1 MSNNSDIETYFFK
14 LKDKLEEKK
23 LDDFWIFPDRSDFKP
38 IKNTTKKQIQSYLKK
53 NVRYYAGK
61 KIANVYTT
69 FRSRINF
76 NNIKEDDIIYK
87 INIIICE
94 ISEDGNIDTNF
105 GDSWDLIIVYN
116 KKELAEN
123 HFSIK
128 ELEIMIKIASE
139 EQIRTDLNGISYSSW
154 IRSYS
159 NLLKKQRKNSKANS
173 KQGSKRS
180 SKGKLGRTK
189 KGSKRD
195 SKCDSKCVSRR
206 DSKRV
211 SKRDSKG
218 NSKRGSKTN
227 SKRGSKT
234 NSKRGSKTIQI

>member
-1 MSNNSDIETYFFK
+1 MSINSDIETYFFK
-14 LKDKLEEKK
+14 LKDKLEEKE
-23 LDDFWIFPDRSDFKP
+23 LNDFWIFPDRSDFKP

-69 FRSRINF
+69 FRSKINF
-76 NNIKEDDIIYK
+76 DNITEKDIIYRL
-87 INIIICE
+87 NITIFD
-94 ISEDGNIDTNF
+94 ISEDGNIDTNIS
-105 GDSWDLIIVYN
+105 DSRSLTIVYN

-139 EQIRTDLNGISYSSW
+139 EQIRTDINGISYSSW

-159 NLLKKQRKNSKANS
+159 NLLKKQRKNSKTNS

-180 SKGKLGRTK
+180 LKGKLGRTK

-195 SKCDSKCVSRR
+195 SKRDSNRVSKR

-211 SKRDSKG
+211 SKRNSKQDTQKVSKGKLGRNKKGSKRDSKD
-218 NSKRGSKTN
+218 
-227 SKRGSKT
+227 
-234 NSKRGSKTIQI
+234 